1 MLSEFSLIM
10 ILNVPQ
16 MDHDNLA
23 RYLQLYRAKRLC
35 ERIGQMGHMDNM
47 IIEILKNEV
56 RPAMGCTEP
65 VAVVLGAAKTRAL
78 LGTDYVDYIDVKVSP
93 NFYKNGLS
101 VGIPQTDQVGLDMA
115 SAIGAAGGDAEL
127 GLEILSSVDEE
138 VVEKAKEYLSQGII
152 KLSIADTEE
161 KVLVDVT
168 MRAGTETAQTVIR
181 GHHDAFVYMKKNDAV
196 LLEVEKVAGQTE
208 NKYEAFFNLSVKEMI
223 QQVENMSADTMTF
236 LKEGIE
242 MNLEVADAGLE
253 KALGM
258 GVGYAVKKQIEDG
271 VLENSLQNKAMML
284 TAAASDARMSG
295 ITKPVMSSNGSGN
308 NGLTAILPIAAY
320 ASMHEISEEKLIKA
334 LAISHLLNTYMKNFI
349 GRLSAICSCAVSA
362 ATGSGAAITWLEGG
376 SYKEIEDTIQNMI
389 GNLSGLICDGAKDSC
404 ALKLATA
411 ANTGVQM
418 SNMARYGVVVPAR
431 NGIVASRVEQ
441 SIRNLGRIA
450 SEGMNTTDSVILS
463 VMKDMA
469 DEALQGQNI

>member
-1 MLSEFSLIM
+1 MNEMKNMMIA
-10 ILNVPQ
+10 ILN
-16 MDHDNLA
+16 
-23 RYLQLYRAKRLC
+23 K
-35 ERIGQMGHMDNM
+35 
-47 IIEILKNEV
+47 EV

-65 VAVVLGAAKTRAL
+65 VAVVLAAAKARSIL
-78 LGTDYVDYIDVKVSP
+78 NTDYVDVVDVKVSP
-93 NFYKNGLS
+93 NFYKNGLA

-115 SAIGAAGGDAEL
+115 SAIGAAGGDAKL
-127 GLEILSSVDEE
+127 GLEILSSVDAD
-138 VVEKAKEYLSQGII
+138 VVERAKEYLSQGLIRV
-152 KLSIADTEE
+152 SIADTEE

-168 MRAGTETAQTVIR
+168 VKAGNQEVQAVIR
-181 GHHDAFVYMKKNDAV
+181 GNHDLFVYLRNGDDV
-196 LLEVEKVAGQTE
+196 TLEIEKSEGKIE
-208 NKYEAFFNLSVKEMI
+208 SPFDPFFELSIKEMI
-223 QQVENMSADTMTF
+223 TEIEGIQSESLMF
-236 LKEGIE
+236 LKEGVS
-242 MNLEVADAGLE
+242 MNLEVAEAGLGSS
-253 KALGM
+253 LGM
-258 GVGYAVKKQIEDG
+258 GVGFAVKRQIEDG
-271 VLENSLQNKAMML
+271 VMDNNLAHKAMML

-320 ASMHEISEEKLIKA
+320 SQIHEIDDDKLVHA
-334 LAISHLLNTYMKNFI
+334 LAISHLLNCYMKNFI

-376 SYKEIEDTIQNMI
+376 SLKEIEDTVQNMI

-418 SNMARYGVVVPAR
+418 SNMARYGVVVPPR
-431 NGIVASRVEQ
+431 NGIVSDRVEE

-450 SEGMNTTDSVILS
+450 SEGMSITDNVILN

-469 DEALQGQNI
+469 DKNIAGQNI

>member
-1 MLSEFSLIM
+1 MNIM
-10 ILNVPQ
+10 NEMKNMMIAILN
-16 MDHDNLA
+16 
-23 RYLQLYRAKRLC
+23 K
-35 ERIGQMGHMDNM
+35 
-47 IIEILKNEV
+47 EV

-65 VAVVLGAAKTRAL
+65 VAVVLAAAKARSIL
-78 LGTDYVDYIDVKVSP
+78 NTDYVDVVDVKVSP
-93 NFYKNGLS
+93 NFYKNGLA

-115 SAIGAAGGDAEL
+115 SAIGAAGGDAKL
-127 GLEILSSVDEE
+127 GLEILSSVDAD
-138 VVEKAKEYLSQGII
+138 VVERAKEYLSQGLIRV
-152 KLSIADTEE
+152 SIADTEE

-168 MRAGTETAQTVIR
+168 VKAGNQEVQAVIR
-181 GHHDAFVYMKKNDAV
+181 GNHDLFVYLRNGDDV
-196 LLEVEKVAGQTE
+196 TLEIEKSEGKIE
-208 NKYEAFFNLSVKEMI
+208 SPFDPFFELSIKEMI
-223 QQVENMSADTMTF
+223 TEIEGIQSESLMF
-236 LKEGIE
+236 LKEGVS
-242 MNLEVADAGLE
+242 MNLEVAEAGLGSS
-253 KALGM
+253 LGM
-258 GVGYAVKKQIEDG
+258 GVGFAVKRQIEDG
-271 VLENSLQNKAMML
+271 VMDNNLAHKAMML

-320 ASMHEISEEKLIKA
+320 SQIHEIDDDKLVHA
-334 LAISHLLNTYMKNFI
+334 LAISHLLNCYMKNFI

-376 SYKEIEDTIQNMI
+376 SLKEIEDTVQNMI

-418 SNMARYGVVVPAR
+418 SNMARYGVVVPPR
-431 NGIVASRVEQ
+431 NGIVSDRVEE

-450 SEGMNTTDSVILS
+450 SEGMSITDNVILN

-469 DEALQGQNI
+469 DKNIAGQNI

>member
-1 MLSEFSLIM
+1 MKPIQKM
-10 ILNVPQ
+10 
-16 MDHDNLA
+16 M
-23 RYLQLYRAKRLC
+23 
-35 ERIGQMGHMDNM
+35 
-47 IIEILKNEV
+47 IEILNNEV

-65 VAVVLGAAKTRAL
+65 VSVVLAAAKARAI
-78 LGTDYVDYIDVKVSP
+78 LGVETVEIIDVKVSP

-138 VVEKAKEYLSQGII
+138 VVEKAKAYLNQGLITV
-152 KLSIADTEE
+152 SIANTDE

-168 MRAGTETAQTVIR
+168 VKASGREAQAVIR
-181 GHHDAFVYMKKNDAV
+181 GHHDAFVYLREDQKV
-196 LLEVEKVAGQTE
+196 LLEVEKSEGVKE
-208 NKYEAFFNLSVKEMI
+208 DPYEAFFDLDIKDLI
-223 QQVENMSADTMTF
+223 QGIEGINTEELLF
-236 LKEGIE
+236 LKDGIA
-242 MNLEVADAGLE
+242 MNLEVAKAGME
-253 KALGM
+253 KSLGM
-258 GVGYAVKKQIEDG
+258 GVGYAVKRQIEDG
-271 VLENSLQNKAMML
+271 VMDNNLAHKAMML

-320 ASMHEISEEKLIKA
+320 TQMKPLDDNKLVHA
-334 LAISHLLNTYMKNFI
+334 LAISHLLNCYMKNFI

-376 SYKEIEDTIQNMI
+376 TYKEINDTVQNMI

-431 NGIVASRVEQ
+431 NGIVSDKVEE
-441 SIRNLGRIA
+441 SIRNLGWVA
-450 SEGMNTTDSVILS
+450 SEGMATTDRVILN
-463 VMKDMA
+463 VMKNMA
-469 DEALQGQNI
+469 DKSIEGQNI

>member
-1 MLSEFSLIM
+1 MNEMKNMMIA
-10 ILNVPQ
+10 ILN
-16 MDHDNLA
+16 
-23 RYLQLYRAKRLC
+23 K
-35 ERIGQMGHMDNM
+35 
-47 IIEILKNEV
+47 EV

-65 VAVVLGAAKTRAL
+65 VAVVLAAAKARSIL
-78 LGTDYVDYIDVKVSP
+78 NTDYVDVVDVKVSP
-93 NFYKNGLS
+93 NFYKNGLA

-115 SAIGAAGGDAEL
+115 SAIGAAGGDAKL
-127 GLEILSSVDEE
+127 GLEILSSVDAD
-138 VVEKAKEYLSQGII
+138 VVERAKEYLSQGLIRV
-152 KLSIADTEE
+152 SIADTEE

-168 MRAGTETAQTVIR
+168 VKAGNQEAQAVIR
-181 GHHDAFVYMKKNDAV
+181 GNHDLFVYLRNGDDV
-196 LLEVEKVAGQTE
+196 TLEIEKSEGKIE
-208 NKYEAFFNLSVKEMI
+208 SPFDPFFELSIKEMI
-223 QQVENMSADTMTF
+223 TEIEGIQSESLMF
-236 LKEGIE
+236 LKEGVS
-242 MNLEVADAGLE
+242 MNLEVAEAGLGSS
-253 KALGM
+253 LGM
-258 GVGYAVKKQIEDG
+258 GVGFAVKRQIEDG
-271 VLENSLQNKAMML
+271 VMDNNLAHKAMML

-320 ASMHEISEEKLIKA
+320 SQIHEIDDDKLVHA
-334 LAISHLLNTYMKNFI
+334 LAISHLLNCYMKNFI

-376 SYKEIEDTIQNMI
+376 SLKEIEDTVQNMI

-418 SNMARYGVVVPAR
+418 SNMARYGVVVPPR
-431 NGIVASRVEQ
+431 NGIVSDRVEE

-450 SEGMNTTDSVILS
+450 SEGMSITDNVILN

-469 DEALQGQNI
+469 DKNIAGQNI